1 MNLKKLKYFRV
12 VAQELNFGQAAAK
25 LYVDQSSLSRAIQ
38 SLELRLGVNLFERHL
53 RQLKLTE
60 HGHMLLLETNQIF
73 YLIES
78 INHRIKVA
86 KQKQSH
92 IIELAISPNIDGY
105 RVAELLRIYQEHYP
119 QTQLNIHEASY
130 QNILYGLKSGQYH
143 FALSLHKPSQE
154 SDALVF
160 KHLWQ
165 EKLIALLSKR
175 HPLVSL
181 PEVSLEDIKQYPFIS
196 FQPDTLLHKVIYTTA
211 FSPSTTVFVKSYSV
225 LQSLVMAGYGI
236 SLVTEAMCHNMK
248 NNHIVTRHIAPTF
261 LVDTYLIYQQNW
273 VKHCEQVSAIN
284 KLFNVFLT
292 RST

>member
-12 VAQELNFGQAAAK
+12 VAQELNFGHAAAK

-38 SLELRLGVNLFERHL
+38 SLESRLGMSLFERHL

-60 HGHMLLLETNQIF
+60 HGHMLLQETNQIF
-73 YLIES
+73 YLIDS
-78 INHRIKVA
+78 INHRINMA
-86 KQKQSH
+86 KQKQLH

-165 EKLIALLSKR
+165 EKLIALLCER

-196 FQPDTLLHKVIYTTA
+196 FQPDTLLHKIIYNTA
-211 FSPSTTVFVKSYSV
+211 FSPSTTRFVQSYSV

-236 SLVTEAMCHNMK
+236 SLVTETMYHNMQSQ
-248 NNHIVTRHIAPTF
+248 HIVTRHIVPAL
-261 LVDTYLIYQQNW
+261 LVDTYLIYQQHW
-273 VKHCEQVSAIN
+273 ETQCEQIIAIK
-284 KLFNVFLT
+284 KLVNVFIT
-292 RST
+292 RCL